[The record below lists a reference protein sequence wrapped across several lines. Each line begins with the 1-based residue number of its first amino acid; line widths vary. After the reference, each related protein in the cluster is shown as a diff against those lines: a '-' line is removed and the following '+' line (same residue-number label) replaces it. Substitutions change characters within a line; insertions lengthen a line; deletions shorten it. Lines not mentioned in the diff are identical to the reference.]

1 MIIIP
6 LEPGFVAKSLQ
17 GSIFFKIVRGKSYY
31 YISNVLMMCRVGS
44 LAVFV
49 FFVSRET
56 IHPCFR
62 DFFDIGLD
70 LSLITNILVY

>member
-1 MIIIP
+1 M
-6 LEPGFVAKSLQ
+6 FVK
-17 GSIFFKIVRGKSYY
+17 GKNYY

-56 IHPCFR
+56 IILVFVT
-62 DFFDIGLD
+62 FFDIGLD
-70 LSLITNILVY
+70 LSFITNILVY